1 MGKDAH
7 LKNISELKNKLPHG
21 TPEYQHDMN
30 DKEIV
35 DDFIKSVKRDKV
47 FMEVLKKIGNE

>member
-7 LKNISELKNKLPHG
+7 LKNLSDLKNKLPHSL
-21 TPEYQHDMN
+21 PEYQHDMN

-35 DDFIKSVKRDKV
+35 EDFIKFGRENT
-47 FMEVLKKIGNE
+47 FF